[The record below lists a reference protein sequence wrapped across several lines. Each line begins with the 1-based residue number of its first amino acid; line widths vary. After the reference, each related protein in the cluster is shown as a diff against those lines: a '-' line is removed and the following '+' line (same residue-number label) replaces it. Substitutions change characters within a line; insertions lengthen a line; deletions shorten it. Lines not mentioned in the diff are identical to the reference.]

1 MGVRMKT
8 NMNNHFFRQSIA
20 VFASIPLL
28 IWALENAFDR
38 SILKDTKN
46 WNCWINI
53 FKGVDGKMKLEKQ
66 PFDSWPA

>member
-1 MGVRMKT
+1 
-8 NMNNHFFRQSIA
+8 
-20 VFASIPLL
+20 LL

-53 FKGVDGKMKLEKQ
+53 FKGVHGKMKLEKQ